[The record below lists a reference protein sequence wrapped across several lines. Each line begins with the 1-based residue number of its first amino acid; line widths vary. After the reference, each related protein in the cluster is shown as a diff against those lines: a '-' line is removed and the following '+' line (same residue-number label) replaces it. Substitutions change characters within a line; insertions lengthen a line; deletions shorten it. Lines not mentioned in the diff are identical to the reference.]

1 MSHLPK
7 IKFYSPFEEK
17 LNITSHATGLG
28 LSMVALVL
36 LNIRADFYGNF
47 WDIFSFNIFGLSL
60 IILYSASTLYHSAK
74 NPEKR
79 AKLKVFDH
87 AAIYILIAGT
97 YTPLTLVVLKGGTL
111 GWTLFCISWGI
122 AITGVILKLFFT
134 GRFSIL
140 STTMYVLMGWIIIIA
155 VKSLINNLPLDGLIW
170 FISGG
175 IFYTVGALLYSI
187 KKIKLN
193 HAIFHILV
201 VIGSFCHFV
210 TICFYSIPAK

>member
-1 MSHLPK
+1 MNHLPK
-7 IKFYSPFEEK
+7 IKFYSPLEEK
-17 LNITSHATGLG
+17 INVILHAIGII
-28 LSMVALVL
+28 LSVLALIL
-36 LNIRADFYGNF
+36 LNIRADLYGNF
-47 WDIFSFNIFGLSL
+47 RDIFSFNVFGLSL

-79 AKLKVFDH
+79 ARLKVFDH

-97 YTPLTLVVLKGGTL
+97 YTPLTLVVLKGGVL
-111 GWTLFCISWGI
+111 GWTIFCISWGS
-122 AITGVILKLFFT
+122 AITGVVLKLFFT

-155 VKSLINNLPLDGLIW
+155 IKPLIHNLPLEGLIW

-175 IFYTVGALLYSI
+175 IIYTIGALLYSI

-201 VIGSFCHFV
+201 VIGSLCHFI
-210 TICFYSIPAK
+210 TICFYTIPIK